1 MTVTKNFTIYVLSHC
16 TNKNNIPCQIYT
28 RKQR

>member
-16 TNKNNIPCQIYT
+16 TNKNIPYQIYT
-28 RKQR
+28 SKQR